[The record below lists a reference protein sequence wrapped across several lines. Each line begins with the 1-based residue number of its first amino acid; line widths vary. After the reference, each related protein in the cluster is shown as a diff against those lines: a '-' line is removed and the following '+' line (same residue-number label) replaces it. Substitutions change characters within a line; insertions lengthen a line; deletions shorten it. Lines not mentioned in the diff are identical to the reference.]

1 VCSSDLQANYLN
13 KIWNSARF
21 ILSYL
26 PDDFKPQR
34 LLREHLDPLQIGIL
48 HRFNELLAQVKTNLL
63 KYEIGFASSLI
74 YQFVYDEFCSW
85 YLEFSKL
92 TLNQP
97 EETKKTITL
106 NVLYHLLKSILIV
119 LHPFAPFISESIY
132 LQLPGHLA
140 SIYLELYPSPL
151 VLGNVDESYGLLQ
164 AMITDIRS
172 FKVNHQLAPNANLKI
187 AIHTN
192 HPAVLQAI
200 LPYVERFSFSTVIA
214 ARATD
219 TNLTSMTSYLYPQ
232 GKMYVEQVID
242 LLKLKT
248 QLTATIAHLTVEIK
262 RAQGMLAN
270 PRFIEKAPQE
280 KIKEEQEKLVLFEK
294 QLLEAKE
301 KLKQIG

>member
-1 VCSSDLQANYLN
+1 M
-13 KIWNSARF
+13 
-21 ILSYL
+21 
-26 PDDFKPQR
+26 
-34 LLREHLDPLQIGIL
+34 
-48 HRFNELLAQVKTNLL
+48 
-63 KYEIGFASSLI
+63 
-74 YQFVYDEFCSW
+74 
-85 YLEFSKL
+85 
-92 TLNQP
+92 
-97 EETKKTITL
+97 
-106 NVLYHLLKSILIV
+106 NVLYHVLKSILIV

-192 HPAVLQAI
+192 HPAVLQVI

-262 RAQGMLAN
+262 RAQSMLAN

-280 KIKEEQEKLVLFEK
+280 KIKEEQEKLALFEK
-294 QLLEAKE
+294 QILEAKE

>member
-1 VCSSDLQANYLN
+1 ML
-13 KIWNSARF
+13 F
-21 ILSYL
+21 
-26 PDDFKPQR
+26 
-34 LLREHLDPLQIGIL
+34 
-48 HRFNELLAQVKTNLL
+48 
-63 KYEIGFASSLI
+63 
-74 YQFVYDEFCSW
+74 
-85 YLEFSKL
+85 
-92 TLNQP
+92 
-97 EETKKTITL
+97 
-106 NVLYHLLKSILIV
+106 
-119 LHPFAPFISESIY
+119 
-132 LQLPGHLA
+132 
-140 SIYLELYPSPL
+140 L
-151 VLGNVDESYGLLQ
+151 VLGVADESYGLLQ
-164 AMITDIRS
+164 SMITDIRS
-172 FKVNHQLAPNANLKI
+172 FKVDHQLPPNANLKI

-232 GKMYVEQVID
+232 GKMFVEQVID

-262 RAQGMLAN
+262 RAQSMLAN

-280 KIKEEQEKLVLFEK
+280 KIKEEQEKLALFEK